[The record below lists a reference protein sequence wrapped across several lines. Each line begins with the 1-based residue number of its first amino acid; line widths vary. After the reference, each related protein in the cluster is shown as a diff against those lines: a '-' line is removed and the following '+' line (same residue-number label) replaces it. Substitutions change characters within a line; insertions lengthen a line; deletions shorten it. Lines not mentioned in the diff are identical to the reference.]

1 MVGILE
7 GKGIAK
13 THYTQSY
20 DPITRRVVR
29 DWEAGKVYGTC
40 MYLLLLKKK
49 IHFC

>member
-40 MYLLLLKKK
+40 TFY
-49 IHFC
+49 